1 MNMSNSETIA
11 KGLTGLSGSLIAVV
25 SPYAEFVQWFIQV
38 IGGLLGITVAIIT
51 LYNLMKKK

>member
-1 MNMSNSETIA
+1 MTNSETIT

-51 LYNLMKKK
+51 LYNLIKKK